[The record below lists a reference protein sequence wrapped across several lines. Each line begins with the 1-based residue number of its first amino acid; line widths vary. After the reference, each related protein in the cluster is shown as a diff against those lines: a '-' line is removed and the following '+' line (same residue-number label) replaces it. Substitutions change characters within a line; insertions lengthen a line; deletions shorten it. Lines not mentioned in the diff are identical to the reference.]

1 MKKCILLSVLSVSF
15 AVSAAPNKQQM
26 ISLASLI
33 NSGRHISSTEVKKW
47 TSRYKMDC
55 SEDSTGYT
63 SCHAYDQNDEDS
75 GSWPYLI
82 LVLNKI
88 NHILSYMTLTNDNV
102 QLKIT
107 NKNYQPECKK
117 NVAGI
122 ETVCFLPPASAAKRK
137 TILKK
142 YTQLLRSAN

>member
-1 MKKCILLSVLSVSF
+1 MKKCIFLSMLSVAF

-33 NSGRHISSTEVKKW
+33 NSGKHISSPEVKKW
-47 TSRYKMDC
+47 TNHYKMDC
-55 SEDSTGYT
+55 SEDSTGYI

-75 GSWPYLI
+75 SWPYLI
-82 LVLNKI
+82 LVLDKNH
-88 NHILSYMTLTNDNV
+88 HILSYMTITNDNV

-122 ETVCFLPPASAAKRK
+122 ETVCFLPPTSATERK
-137 TILKK
+137 TLLKK
-142 YTQLLRSAN
+142 YTQLLRTAN